1 MPKASHEPFIASG
14 ITAIVHAIHKGL
26 PIAMIASNA
35 RTSTEMIIRFYGSHV
50 KSALNQGT
58 VFVDTERAIRNE
70 RYDKTNDLAK
80 EIGVEFDAYQEDPEG
95 DAQRRKQLREMR
107 IWEREQK
114 RAGMPEEVKAAL
126 ALINAN
132 KEVG

>member
-1 MPKASHEPFIASG
+1 M
-14 ITAIVHAIHKGL
+14 
-26 PIAMIASNA
+26 
-35 RTSTEMIIRFYGSHV
+35 

>member
-1 MPKASHEPFIASG
+1 M
-14 ITAIVHAIHKGL
+14 
-26 PIAMIASNA
+26 
-35 RTSTEMIIRFYGSHV
+35 

-58 VFVDTERAIRNE
+58 VFVDTEKAIRNK
-70 RYDKTNDLAK
+70 RYDKANDLAK

-95 DAQRRKQLREMR
+95 DAKLRTEVREMR

-126 ALINAN
+126 ALIKGAKVND
-132 KEVG
+132 